1 MQADCIGCHNNDTN
15 STKRNWNVGDVGGV
29 LEIIRP
35 LDRDIARTREGLRGT
50 FVLVAVVSG
59 ALLALSGLVLV
70 VRSRRLE
77 RPLWGRA
84 REEDV

>member
-35 LDRDIARTREGLRGT
+35 LDDKVAQARARLKWLFAIPISIT
-50 FVLVAVVSG
+50 VLVLAVAGVFSFSQR
-59 ALLALSGLVLV
+59 L
-70 VRSRRLE
+70 RRR
-77 RPLWGRA
+77 RPT
-84 REEDV
+84 